1 MTVTRP
7 TTAPT
12 SAPPLGGGRWNP
24 YDQDTVDARAFV
36 SATVLLLQ
44 GVLQAGPTIEPALLV
59 EQLRA
64 TLSRDTRESSFPIRP
79 GSGRAAAEL
88 ASQADRIGPTLV
100 GWVADDLRTVLSHPR
115 ALPAGPL
122 VVRSHCDG
130 HLLTRHA
137 AQTLLGPPGGPVA
150 MQLYNEFLHQLVL
163 LRDAMLPFTNWAD
176 VPFPVDARGLRRTEE
191 SRMAFLAEAAYRQV
205 RHSSIVRY
213 ARHLLTGSDGPAG
226 YAFTYPSGSALPAAL
241 SGALLTC
248 PAHLLSWS
256 SQRSTSHVT
265 TWACTAADYDAT
277 PRADL
282 ASLAEAS
289 ATTRRTVDVHLVVR
303 DRDAGSATASLRLA
317 EGPGTAEVEV
327 DLGQALRG
335 HRYAARTDG
344 PTDAGV
350 GQQLDTAPP
359 GTPVPPWPLLAMDA
373 LARADAGLWVVPVA
387 GLPHLVQL
395 AVLGRLYPRH
405 VLLQSPSN
413 HLDRGHL
420 NQATVVVQ
428 VAE

>member
-1 MTVTRP
+1 MTITRP
-7 TTAPT
+7 TTSLA

-24 YDQDTVDARAFV
+24 YDQNTVDARAFV

-44 GVLQAGPTIEPALLV
+44 GVLQAGPTIDPALLV
-59 EQLRA
+59 DQLSA
-64 TLSRDTRESSFPIRP
+64 TLSRDTRESSFPIRL

-100 GWVADDLRTVLSHPR
+100 GWVADDLRAVLSHPR
-115 ALPAGPL
+115 SLPAGAL

-130 HLLTRHA
+130 HLLTRRA

-191 SRMAFLAEAAYRQV
+191 PRMAFLAEAAYRQV

-213 ARHLLTGSDGPAG
+213 ARHVLTGSDGPAG
-226 YAFTYPSGSALPAAL
+226 YAFTYPAGSALPAAL
-241 SGALLTC
+241 SGPLLAC

-256 SQRSTSHVT
+256 SQRSTSRVT
-265 TWACTAADYDAT
+265 TWACAAADYDAT
-277 PRADL
+277 PRAEL
-282 ASLAEAS
+282 AALAGS
-289 ATTRRTVDVHLVVR
+289 PATSEWPVRVRLVVR

-317 EGPGTAEVEV
+317 QGPGAAEVEV

-335 HRYAARTDG
+335 HRYAARPDG
-344 PTDAGV
+344 PTGAGV
-350 GQQLDTAPP
+350 GQQPDTAGP
-359 GTPVPPWPLLAMDA
+359 GIRVSPWPLLAADA
-373 LARADAGLWVVPVA
+373 LAGADAGLWVVPAA

-395 AVLGRLYPRH
+395 AVLGRLYPRR
-405 VLLQSPSN
+405 VLLQSGGDY
-413 HLDRGHL
+413 LVRGHL
-420 NQATVVVQ
+420 DQATVVVQ